1 MGEHRCACLQ
11 EAFCE
16 FPTEHAVVPL
26 ITFRAQPC
34 NCGLEQFCAAERFA
48 QPDRE
53 DTLPADSDRMARR
66 QGVRRGFGD
75 YDADPLLCRLP
86 LARVQ
91 ENERVMHECKD
102 RRRPV
107 VETFSFLDSLSR
119 RLDRLVW
126 VAQHPQAARLDVQ
139 STHTGSVNE
148 RIRIKL

>member
-1 MGEHRCACLQ
+1 MGERRLACLQ

-16 FPTEHAVVPL
+16 FSTEHAVVPL
-26 ITFRAQPC
+26 ITFRAQPR
-34 NCGLEQFCAAERFA
+34 NCGLEQFCATERIA

-91 ENERVMHECKD
+91 VIEHVMHECP
-102 RRRPV
+102 R
-107 VETFSFLDSLSR
+107 
-119 RLDRLVW
+119 
-126 VAQHPQAARLDVQ
+126 
-139 STHTGSVNE
+139 
-148 RIRIKL
+148 

>member
-1 MGEHRCACLQ
+1 MEELW
-11 EAFCE
+11 
-16 FPTEHAVVPL
+16 T
-26 ITFRAQPC
+26 
-34 NCGLEQFCAAERFA
+34 AERLA
-48 QPDRE
+48 KPDLQ
-53 DTLPADSDRMARR
+53 DTRQADSDRMARR

-139 STHTGSVNE
+139 STHTASVNE
-148 RIRIKL
+148 RIRIKW